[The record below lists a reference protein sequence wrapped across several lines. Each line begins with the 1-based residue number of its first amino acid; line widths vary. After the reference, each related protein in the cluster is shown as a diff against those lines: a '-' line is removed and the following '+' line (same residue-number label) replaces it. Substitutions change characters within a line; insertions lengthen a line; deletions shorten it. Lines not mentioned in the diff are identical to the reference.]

1 MQDLKRQSNRRPAV
15 RKLRTAS
22 ISVRKNRSN
31 PIPGLSVKLRK
42 PSIEPG
48 YLNSWVPPYFVEN
61 EPAFLRQKTRW
72 LIQKF
77 IGICGLIFIL
87 WLAGGSV
94 WIGQTFFQQTL
105 AKVHIKGNLMLNDT
119 DVLRISGLRPG
130 QRVFNIKPYQLAAR
144 LQLHP
149 IVRKADIRRK
159 FPDEINLILN
169 EYQPVAS
176 LKISQQAKILSPT
189 SSAKSNYILIGDDQ
203 RLLKQLS
210 VDELR
215 DSPHKSLPLINGL
228 RFPSMRLGT
237 RLDSPVLER
246 GLRFLATFQEMA
258 LAQQLTESK
267 AHMKFKNQFRIT
279 EWYSQPIHIDISD
292 PLNLIINWPLNF
304 SEFQPPDSIEPLR
317 TVPLTIQMGSRDFG
331 ERLRTFQNIYPALD
345 KQHPGLKS
353 IDLRYKYR
361 VMLIP

>member
-1 MQDLKRQSNRRPAV
+1 M
-15 RKLRTAS
+15 
-22 ISVRKNRSN
+22 SVRKNRSN
-31 PIPGLSVKLRK
+31 PITGLSVKLNK

-48 YLNSWVPPYFVEN
+48 YRNSWVPTYFVEN
-61 EPAFLRQKTRW
+61 EPAFLQQKSRW

-77 IGICGLIFIL
+77 IGICGLVFIL

-105 AKVHIKGNLMLNDT
+105 TKVHIKGNLMLNDT
-119 DVLRISGLRPG
+119 DVLRTSGLRPG
-130 QRVFNIKPYQLAAR
+130 QRVFNLKPYQLAAR
-144 LQLHP
+144 LQSHP

-169 EYQPVAS
+169 EYQPIAL
-176 LKISQQAKILSPT
+176 LKISQQAKILSPA
-189 SSAKSNYILIGDDQ
+189 SSAKTNYILIGDDQ

-228 RFPSMRLGT
+228 KFSSMRLGT
-237 RLDSPVLER
+237 RLNSPVLER

-258 LAQQLTESK
+258 AAQQLAESETHK
-267 AHMKFKNQFRIT
+267 KFKNQFRTT
-279 EWYSQPIHIDISD
+279 EWASQPIHIDISD
-292 PLNLIINWPLNF
+292 PLNLKINWPLNS
-304 SEFQPPDSIEPLR
+304 SELQPGSPEPLR

-331 ERLRTFQNIYPALD
+331 ERLRTFQNIYPVLG

-353 IDLRYKYR
+353 IDLRYKNR
-361 VMLIP
+361 VMLVP